1 MILLVF
7 VASLRDGNF
16 TLYLQ
21 TLEELAPWFFA
32 LDQQNYG
39 RWLSVHIHD
48 MKKLQGGSS
57 MCYEDLMQGRFVL
70 QKTSRPFSKMALDQA
85 HEQNNAII
93 KGEGGAVGLTENPS
107 AWRRWMIG
115 GPEVSKVLQD
125 LELSFEIKRSKESD
139 QHHEQDKGFQE
150 NFKAAVCRLMD
161 VIQETGNPFLEKK
174 RRVSHSS

>member
-1 MILLVF
+1 MITTSPTFKYWTLVLQLEMILLVF

-57 MCYEDLMQGRFVL
+57 MCYEDLMQGRF
-70 QKTSRPFSKMALDQA
+70 R
-85 HEQNNAII
+85 
-93 KGEGGAVGLTENPS
+93 S
-107 AWRRWMIG
+107 AKDISPLLKNG
-115 GPEVSKVLQD
+115 T
-125 LELSFEIKRSKESD
+125 RSS
-139 QHHEQDKGFQE
+139 
-150 NFKAAVCRLMD
+150 
-161 VIQETGNPFLEKK
+161 T
-174 RRVSHSS
+174 